1 LKDHPEVK
9 ILERMVA
16 ILHAKGRKEDDGNKM
31 DKEMDEQDDGRPR
44 KRQKTLWLCTY
55 WDNNPNHSV
64 DRENKEE
71 GCVDPNGHK
80 QHDPTIGVMG

>member
-44 KRQKTLWLCTY
+44 KRQKTL
-55 WDNNPNHSV
+55 
-64 DRENKEE
+64 
-71 GCVDPNGHK
+71 
-80 QHDPTIGVMG
+80 